1 MTGALNGGG
10 GHGAP
15 KLRLLQGRAA
25 LAHYGSALEYSEPR
39 RPAFSNFSSKLMMII
54 ILLLPFLCFY
64 GVN

>member
-39 RPAFSNFSSKLMMII
+39 LLKLFFKVDDDDYYITVT
-54 ILLLPFLCFY
+54 LSLFLWC
-64 GVN
+64 